1 MVYSL
6 STMLQIL
13 GLNSN
18 IGLTIATRLAE
29 PGRLTICVIEAGG
42 FYEQDAGNRS
52 SVPGYA
58 SYGSSIDPAS
68 ATSTP
73 EIDWGFV
80 TQSQIGL
87 NNNTFHYARGKTLGG
102 SSARNFMV

>member
-1 MVYSL
+1 MSK
-6 STMLQIL
+6 STLMHT
-13 GLNSN
+13 

-29 PGRLTICVIEAGG
+29 PGKYTVCVIEAGG
-42 FYEQDAGNRS
+42 FYEQDAGNKS

-58 SYGSSIDPAS
+58 SYGSNIDPTTAGD
-68 ATSTP
+68 TP

-80 TQSQIGL
+80 TQKQVGL
-87 NNNTFHYARGKTLGG
+87 KNNTFHYARGRTLGG